1 MKPPHPPPPPPT
13 LSAAESDAPP
23 KKRKLEEVGFQVSP
37 YYKIR
42 AAIANLRG
50 RFLQVCQATDFQ
62 KKDAALE
69 ILKEIKVVMELSKKM
84 RLDMST
90 AAEPVKPLDIPA
102 VRAAM
107 NKPTG
112 EVLYG
117 EKNQVPQVVQEKV
130 PLEPVSSQTAAKGI
144 PFGIQQEAVKNQ
156 TNHQGERVQGTYV
169 FGGSPIGWNFRTWPG
184 GKAVY
189 YGPTRA
195 EWLARQ
201 AAK

>member
-69 ILKEIKVVMELSKKM
+69 ILK
-84 RLDMST
+84 
-90 AAEPVKPLDIPA
+90 
-102 VRAAM
+102 
-107 NKPTG
+107 
-112 EVLYG
+112 
-117 EKNQVPQVVQEKV
+117 
-130 PLEPVSSQTAAKGI
+130 
-144 PFGIQQEAVKNQ
+144 
-156 TNHQGERVQGTYV
+156 
-169 FGGSPIGWNFRTWPG
+169 GS
-184 GKAVY
+184 
-189 YGPTRA
+189 
-195 EWLARQ
+195 LAQ
-201 AAK
+201 NVGL

>member
-69 ILKEIKVVMELSKKM
+69 ILK
-84 RLDMST
+84 
-90 AAEPVKPLDIPA
+90 